1 MRGGAFLNGKEGRV
15 GFRKKSPKYFL
26 EKILL
31 VFERTIKVLQYLMF
45 RILLGKISMFRR
57 NAPIN
62 AKRFIQDRDT
72 SICLW
77 VIEDI
82 IIMSFNS
89 VYKLPSCEPGSK
101 NWFAPRLS
109 RIMLHESEI
118 PEIHSEVTMNLTF
131 IYLTSH
137 SIIILSEV
145 SSSHDF
151 KIGRAHV

>member
-1 MRGGAFLNGKEGRV
+1 MGKSDANESIESTLSNCRV
-15 GFRKKSPKYFL
+15 QLALSTKKDGMIL
-26 EKILL
+26 EINILL

-45 RILLGKISMFRR
+45 RILFRKISMFRR

-82 IIMSFNS
+82 IVMLFNS

-101 NWFAPRLS
+101 NRFAHRLC
-109 RIMLHESEI
+109 RIMLHES
-118 PEIHSEVTMNLTF
+118 
-131 IYLTSH
+131 
-137 SIIILSEV
+137 
-145 SSSHDF
+145 
-151 KIGRAHV
+151 